1 MTQPPESGVGGS
13 HPGTG
18 QNPDRPHGWSFDAI
32 GTVWQVDTAE
42 PITPALRSQLTQR
55 IEEFDRTWSRF
66 RTDSLVARIAT
77 TPGRWAF
84 PPDASALFAL
94 YRGLYTATD
103 GAVSPLVGRALENL
117 GYDRAYSLL
126 PTGLPTTVPV
136 WDDAVAWDGT
146 ALTTLNPVT
155 LDVGAAGKGYLV
167 DIVSAMLL
175 EGGHHDFIVDASGD
189 IRALGPKPIRVA
201 LEHPLDATKAI
212 GIARVHN
219 AAICSSATNRR
230 AWGNGLHH
238 VIDATTGLPTSSVI
252 ATWAI
257 ARTALEADGLA
268 TALFFADPDRL
279 AAAFEFTFVRMFSSG
294 RVEFSPQFDGE
305 LFT

>member
-1 MTQPPESGVGGS
+1 M
-13 HPGTG
+13 
-18 QNPDRPHGWSFDAI
+18 
-32 GTVWQVDTAE
+32 
-42 PITPALRSQLTQR
+42 QR

-66 RTDSLVARIAT
+66 RTDSLVARIAAI
-77 TPGRWAF
+77 PGRWVF
-84 PPDASALFAL
+84 PPDANALFEL

-103 GAVSPLVGRALENL
+103 GKVSPLIGRALENL
-117 GYDRAYSLL
+117 GYDRAYSLR

-167 DIVSAMLL
+167 DIVTALL
-175 EGGHHDFIVDASGD
+175 REGGHHDLIVDASGD
-189 IRALGPKPIRVA
+189 IRALGPEPIRVA

-212 GIARVHN
+212 GIASVNN

-257 ARTALEADGLA
+257 AQTALEADGLA

-279 AAAFEFTFVRMFSSG
+279 AATFEFTFVRMFSNG
-294 RVEFSPQFDGE
+294 RVELSPRFDGE